1 VIEAAATW
9 VASSA
14 YLSIIVAIEID
25 NEPQIA
31 NYSQWLY
38 YKNYLVSANT
48 IIKSI
53 LPSMATMFH
62 DGWWGYGLW
71 QSYFSASD
79 NVVIDMHNY
88 WAFSSSNA
96 SDAINGACAFGQTV
110 NSSHIPIFVGEF
122 SLSVDGTTPGT
133 LTWGKQFL
141 ETQLKMWMNG
151 AGGAFWSLKSMN
163 PDGITQNVAWSLQEL
178 IIVGVISNTS
188 VWQFADAQ
196 C

>member
-1 VIEAAATW
+1 MLYFLLGYANKYGVNVIVDVHGLPGSQNGQDNSGHKGTIGWYSAENLNRTLAVIEAAATW
-9 VASSA
+9 IASSI

-38 YKNYLVSANT
+38 YKNYVVSANT
-48 IIKSI
+48 IIKNI

-122 SLSVDGTTPGT
+122 SLSFDGITPGT
-133 LTWGKQFL
+133 VTWGQRF
-141 ETQLKMWMNG
+141 
-151 AGGAFWSLKSMN
+151 
-163 PDGITQNVAWSLQEL
+163 
-178 IIVGVISNTS
+178 
-188 VWQFADAQ
+188 
-196 C
+196 